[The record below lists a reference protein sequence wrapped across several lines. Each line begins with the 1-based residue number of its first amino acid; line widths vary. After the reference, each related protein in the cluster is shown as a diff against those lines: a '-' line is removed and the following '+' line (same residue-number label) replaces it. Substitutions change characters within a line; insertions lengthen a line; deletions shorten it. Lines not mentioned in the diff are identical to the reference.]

1 MEARSILSCWLNVC
15 ACARMSVC
23 VCVHA
28 HKRAPERLII
38 LFGEEAGMRR
48 EGEDKKQSTFFKSF
62 GLVAIG
68 TSSRPILCFCVHAPE
83 IGRFSG
89 EL

>member
-1 MEARSILSCWLNVC
+1 M
-15 ACARMSVC
+15 
-23 VCVHA
+23 CVHA

-38 LFGEEAGMRR
+38 LFGEEAGMLR

-68 TSSRPILCFCVHAPE
+68 TSSRPIL
-83 IGRFSG
+83 
-89 EL
+89 